1 MGPFVWN
8 LLNINCVC
16 VRALYAH
23 IMEVRG
29 QFTGIS
35 SPLPCGSHELGYQV
49 WQQALLPFWPFHQ
62 PSIFFFKKVY
72 LTFMVY
78 MCERVGACLRFW
90 GHWTQLI
97 WRQYGTWLLCSCYW
111 LLTDLA
117 ESQTTLQFYFFKE
130 SNQLWAAFSKA
141 HCSRITCLFPD
152 LLRKQA
158 IKFDPAPKV
167 KLGKVNPH
175 TRPEYLVDYELTLA
189 NFLTGYRSSMI
200 PPA

>member
-1 MGPFVWN
+1 M
-8 LLNINCVC
+8 
-16 VRALYAH
+16 
-23 IMEVRG
+23 
-29 QFTGIS
+29 S
-35 SPLPCGSHELGYQV
+35 
-49 WQQALLPFWPFHQ
+49 
-62 PSIFFFKKVY
+62 
-72 LTFMVY
+72 
-78 MCERVGACLRFW
+78 VGVFLHFW
-90 GHWTQLI
+90 GYWNQLI

-130 SNQLWAAFSKA
+130 SNWLWAAFSKA

-152 LLRKQA
+152 LHSKQA

-175 TRPEYLVDYELTLA
+175 TRPEYLVDYKLTLG

-200 PPA
+200 QPNYYCQMSLGKLLVERGWPAPQHWGLPWLPASQPASFCCFSLL